1 MFHLGWIMDYPD
13 PENVLDL
20 LFHGESR
27 QNNTRYN
34 NPDVNSKLEQART
47 EQDSEARLRLYQ
59 DVERTL
65 LEDAAWIPLFFDRS
79 YMLVKPYVQGFT
91 LPPTVIERFRD
102 VVVNR

>member
-1 MFHLGWIMDYPD
+1 MDYPD

-20 LFHGESR
+20 LFHSESK
-27 QNNTRYN
+27 QNSTRYKN
-34 NPDVNSKLEQART
+34 ADVDAKLEQART

-65 LEDAAWIPLFFDRS
+65 VQDAAWVPLFFDRS
-79 YMLVKPYVQGFT
+79 YILVKPYVQGFT
-91 LPPTVIERFRD
+91 LPPTVVERFRD